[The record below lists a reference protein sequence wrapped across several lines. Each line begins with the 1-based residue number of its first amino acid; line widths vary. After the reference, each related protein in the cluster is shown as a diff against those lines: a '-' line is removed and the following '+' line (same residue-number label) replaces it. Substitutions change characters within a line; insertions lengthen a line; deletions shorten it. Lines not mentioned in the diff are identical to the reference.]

1 MIEVITR
8 EEKAPKIRK
17 MGLIPGVLYGKKSA
31 KIAIKAKDEKELKEG
46 EEIEF
51 ILEGQ
56 KYRGIIKEVQKDP
69 LLDKVIHFD
78 LYISE

>member
-1 MIEVITR
+1 
-8 EEKAPKIRK
+8 

-56 KYRGIIKEVQKDP
+56 KYKGIIKEVQKDP